1 MKYRKHVRD
10 AVKTGGDS
18 LGPQL
23 GRAAIRLDFPI
34 MRIASL
40 TGATRATIYS
50 WFYGNQVS
58 NAYRSA
64 VTRLTTILNEA
75 PSAAAAWSKACQ
87 AFRIPQTSVTQNSS
101 ESQTPNS

>member
-10 AVKTGGDS
+10 AVKTGGDT

-34 MRIASL
+34 VRIAKL

-64 VTRLTTILNEA
+64 VTRLTTILTEA
-75 PSAAAAWSKACQ
+75 PTAAAAWSQACQ
-87 AFRIPQTSVTQNSS
+87 AFSIPQTSPTKSSS
-101 ESQTPNS
+101 ESPTPNS

>member
-10 AVKTGGDS
+10 AVKTGGDT

-34 MRIASL
+34 VRIAKL

-64 VTRLTTILNEA
+64 VTRLTTILTEA
-75 PSAAAAWSKACQ
+75 PTAAAAWSQACQ
-87 AFRIPQTSVTQNSS
+87 AFQIPTASPTKSS
-101 ESQTPNS
+101 SASQTPNS

>member
-1 MKYRKHVRD
+1 MRYRKHVRD

-34 MRIASL
+34 ARIAKL

-64 VTRLTTILNEA
+64 VTRLTTILTEA
-75 PSAAAAWSKACQ
+75 PTAAAAWSQACQ
-87 AFRIPQTSVTQNSS
+87 AF
-101 ESQTPNS
+101 QTPDVSPTQSSPTSPTPT

>member
-10 AVKTGGDS
+10 AVKTGGDT

-34 MRIASL
+34 VRIAKL

-50 WFYGNQVS
+50 WFYGNHVS

-64 VTRLTTILNEA
+64 ATRLTTILNEA
-75 PSAAAAWSKACQ
+75 PTAAAAWSQACQ
-87 AFRIPQTSVTQNSS
+87 AFSIPPTSLTKNSS
-101 ESQTPNS
+101 ESPTPNS